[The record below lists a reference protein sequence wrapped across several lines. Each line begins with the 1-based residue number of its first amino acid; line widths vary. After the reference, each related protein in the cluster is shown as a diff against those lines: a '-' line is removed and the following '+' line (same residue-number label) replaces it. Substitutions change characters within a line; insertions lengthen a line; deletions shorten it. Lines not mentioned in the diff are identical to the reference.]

1 MKQVPFIYSDNLL
14 KYLLSPTHPF
24 NPKRWQIV
32 YHLYKFTTEAYPD
45 LPTKLV
51 EPRIATREELELV
64 HDPEYVS
71 FVERKSHE
79 GFGFLDYGDTPV
91 SSSLF
96 EGARYSYGGSLT
108 AVDLIKEGYSVVISI
123 GGGLHHARRDR
134 AAGFCVFNDVAGAA
148 KYAQK
153 LGFDRV
159 VIVDFDAHHGDGTQ
173 YILESDPTTLKISFH
188 ETGMYLYPGTGFPY
202 ETGKGDGEGFCINFP
217 YLPSA
222 KDSDFIYAF
231 DKIVPT
237 ALREFKPDLI
247 LVQSGVD
254 SHKRDPLTHVQ
265 FSNNVHIHAAS
276 RLIELA
282 NELTG
287 GKIAFLGG
295 GGYNYEVVSRTWVYF
310 IALATDFEMENVPSK
325 WAEYISNFGFAAH
338 ETYLDK
344 KPSASEVSSSHIQ
357 ILKELKKNV
366 PLLSGMEI

>member
-1 MKQVPFIYSDNLL
+1 MREVPFIYSDNLL
-14 KYLLSPTHPF
+14 KYLLSPSHPF
-24 NPKRWQIV
+24 NPKRWKIV
-32 YHLYKFTTEAYPD
+32 YQMYKFTTEAYPD

-51 EPRIATREELELV
+51 EPRIAKREEIELV
-64 HDPEYVS
+64 HDPAYVS
-71 FVERKSHE
+71 FVEEKSRQ

-91 SSSLF
+91 SFTLY

-108 AVDLIKEGYSVVISI
+108 AVDLIKEGASIVVSI

-153 LGFDRV
+153 LGFKKV
-159 VIVDFDAHHGDGTQ
+159 AIVDIDAHHGDGTQ
-173 YILESDPTTLKISFH
+173 YILGSDPTTLKISFH
-188 ETGMYLYPGTGFPY
+188 ESGRYLYPGTGFPD
-202 ETGKGDGEGFCINFP
+202 EIGIGDGKGFTINFP

-222 KDSDFIYAF
+222 TDSDFILAF

-276 RLIELA
+276 QLIDLA
-282 NELTG
+282 KNLSG
-287 GKIAFLGG
+287 GRIAFLGG

-310 IALATDFEMENVPSK
+310 LALASDFEMEKVPK
-325 WAEYISNFGFAAH
+325 DWAGYISNFGFVAN
-338 ETYLDK
+338 ETYRDK
-344 KPSASEVSSSHIQ
+344 QPQPTKIARAHIET
-357 ILKELKKNV
+357 LKELKENV
-366 PLLSGMEI
+366 PLLSEMEI